1 MAKPSAFFIGKLKV
15 LKAAKEVQP
24 RLPEVGEKR
33 FGCKAKRSAHGF
45 VIFDFSVDKY
55 GTISRFDTFRDFRD
69 FRGEKNSP

>member
-45 VIFDFSVDKY
+45 VPFELSACSTRARFLVMLCVYFADF
-55 GTISRFDTFRDFRD
+55 
-69 FRGEKNSP
+69 